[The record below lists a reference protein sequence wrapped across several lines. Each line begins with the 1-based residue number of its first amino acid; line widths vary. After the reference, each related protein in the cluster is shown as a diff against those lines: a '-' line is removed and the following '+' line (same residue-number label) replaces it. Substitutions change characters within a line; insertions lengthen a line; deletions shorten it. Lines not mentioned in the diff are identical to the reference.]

1 MIETDIN
8 VQIKI
13 SLMSLIFSK
22 SCEYAFQAV
31 LFLAKKENGKPIHL
45 LDVAS
50 SLRIPHHFLSKVLQ
64 MLTRHEIVK
73 SYKGQNGGFEL
84 GRNASDIRLI
94 DIVRTVDGDAF
105 LSHCV
110 MGFPSC
116 GDEKPCPVHTDWKD
130 AKGTIV
136 RMLNEKTIEDLSKHM
151 DDKLS
156 LLDALNHSHAQQV
169 VAVN

>member
-1 MIETDIN
+1 MP
-8 VQIKI
+8 V
-13 SLMSLIFSK
+13 LFSK

-31 LFLAKKENGKPIHL
+31 LYLAKTKNGKPIHL

-50 SLRIPHHFLSKVLQ
+50 SLRIPYHFLSKVLQ
-64 MLTRHEIVK
+64 VLARHEIVA
-73 SYKGQNGGFEL
+73 SYKGQNGGFDL
-84 GRNASDIRLI
+84 GRNATQIKLI
-94 DIVRTVDGDAF
+94 DIVRAIDGEAF

-130 AKGTIV
+130 AKGIIFK
-136 RMLNEKTIEDLSKHM
+136 MLNEKTIEDLSKHI

-156 LLDALNHSHAQQV
+156 VLEAMNQIQATEIAS
-169 VAVN
+169 VN